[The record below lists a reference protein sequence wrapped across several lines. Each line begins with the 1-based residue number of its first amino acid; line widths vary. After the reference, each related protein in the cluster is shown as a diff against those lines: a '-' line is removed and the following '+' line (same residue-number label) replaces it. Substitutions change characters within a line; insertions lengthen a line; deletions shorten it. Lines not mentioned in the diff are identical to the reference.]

1 MRRFALVRGRSF
13 VLGLVGGVFLAGGV
27 AAYAAIPDS
36 GGVIHGCYQ
45 KNVGNLRVIDSD
57 DGDRCRPSE
66 IAIQWSETGPTGPV
80 GPQGPKGD
88 TGPAGPAGPV
98 GPAGPIGPQGE
109 KGDKG
114 DTGATGPAGPKGDTG
129 ATGPAGPKGDTGD
142 TGPQGATGPQ
152 GPAGTDVAGQKCANG
167 QSVTGFDES
176 GNIICSAGCPS
187 GQLRFRIVS
196 VAADTFYFWPG
207 GFQTANAGPN
217 CRITVQAPSGAI
229 NLVGG
234 TTGVDAWRI
243 DSRTGWTSAT
253 MDVQQPIC
261 RSVASFPSVSN
272 NRPTCSNAS
281 TVFASGPSE
290 DTLVVNVN

>member
-1 MRRFALVRGRSF
+1 MRILAFTRGRSF

-27 AAYAAIPDS
+27 AAFAAIPDS

-57 DGDRCRPSE
+57 DGDKCRPSE
-66 IAIQWSETGPTGPV
+66 IAIQWSQTGPAGPV

-98 GPAGPIGPQGE
+98 GPVGPQ
-109 KGDKG
+109 
-114 DTGATGPAGPKGDTG
+114 
-129 ATGPAGPKGDTGD
+129 GPKGDTGD
-142 TGPQGATGPQ
+142 TGPA
-152 GPAGTDVAGQKCANG
+152 GPAGPVGPPGADVAGQKCASG
-167 QSVTGFDES
+167 ESVTGFDDS
-176 GNIICSAGCPS
+176 GNIICSVSCPS

-196 VAADTFYFWPG
+196 VSVDTFYRWPG
-207 GFQTANAGPN
+207 GTQTQSSGPN
-217 CRITVQAPSGAI
+217 CSVTVRAPSGAI

-234 TTGVDAWRI
+234 TTGVDAWAI
-243 DSRTGWTSAT
+243 VSRTGWTNAT

-281 TVFASGPSE
+281 DFLASGPSE
-290 DTLVVNVN
+290 DTLIVNVN